1 MHGSSKPVQHVTAE
15 GVALGQFRERSLL
28 GEGNFQAAVFLAR
41 THSSASSRLRKTRI
55 PCSPKPSRSIST
67 CGSFQMHGQYS
78 LTDDGSVGERGTLSP
93 IPVPRMETSGHLT
106 PKFFINSGSWGLRR
120 FSSTEASGGK
130 NSHHSHQ
137 GRHQEN
143 KIN

>member
-1 MHGSSKPVQHVTAE
+1 MKTLPNLGHDSVGS
-15 GVALGQFRERSLL
+15 
-28 GEGNFQAAVFLAR
+28 VFE
-41 THSSASSRLRKTRI
+41 AS
-55 PCSPKPSRSIST
+55 
-67 CGSFQMHGQYS
+67 
-78 LTDDGSVGERGTLSP
+78 DDGSVGERGTLAP

-106 PKFFINSGSWGLRR
+106 PKFFINSGPWRLRR